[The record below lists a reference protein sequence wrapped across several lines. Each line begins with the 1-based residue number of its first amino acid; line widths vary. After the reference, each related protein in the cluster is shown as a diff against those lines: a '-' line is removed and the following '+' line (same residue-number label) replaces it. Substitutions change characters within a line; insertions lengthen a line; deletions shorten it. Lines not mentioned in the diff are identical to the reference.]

1 MKKLIILLIIPFLLS
16 GCYDYNELS
25 DLAIVS
31 GVGIDYENNEYT
43 VTFEILSTKKEGE
56 TSASSSTYTVSSKGS
71 TVVEAFNNN
80 GNLMDKVPYFEHVDV
95 VVISEEIA
103 KNHLK
108 EVSEYIIRTS
118 KLRNET
124 FIVIAKDVSASD
136 VMQATTKEKPV
147 ASGFIANLL
156 QNNKN
161 SASAGY
167 FMPYT
172 EILNS
177 ILTEGEDAI
186 LSVITVNEYDD
197 KKGIELLGLGVF
209 EDFHLKHIFN
219 IEDSAIINVL
229 NNFNAEAVL
238 FEKKCDK
245 GVTVVSIYDSSIK
258 IEPNNKFVKISGKLD
273 VRLNEDTCN
282 DNLRNEEVYEDL
294 QKEFTKIVENK
305 MMSVLETLQT
315 EKSNALKI
323 GKFYYDKYRKP
334 DFKLWTKQRFIFDLD
349 LKINKKGLI
358 FEVKE

>member
-1 MKKLIILLIIPFLLS
+1 MKKFLILLLIPFLLS

-31 GVGIDYENNEYT
+31 GVGIDYEDNEYT

-95 VVISEEIA
+95 VVINEEIA

-124 FIVIAKDVSASD
+124 YIVIAKDVKAMD

-147 ASGFIANLL
+147 ASGFIANML

-161 SASAGY
+161 SASAGF

-177 ILTEGEDAI
+177 ILTKGEDALI
-186 LSVITVNEYDD
+186 SVITVNEHDD
-197 KKGIELLGLGVF
+197 KKEIELLGLGVF

-219 IEDSAIINVL
+219 SEDSAIINVL
-229 NNFNAEAVL
+229 NNFSAEAVL
-238 FEKKCDK
+238 FEKRCNN
-245 GVTVVSIYDSSIK
+245 GVIVVSIYNSELK
-258 IEPNNKFVKISGKLD
+258 IEPNNENVKISGKID

-282 DNLRNEEVYEDL
+282 DNLRNEKVYEEL

-305 MMSVLETLQT
+305 MLSVLETLQT

-323 GKFYYDKYRKP
+323 GKYYYDKYRKP
-334 DFKLWTKQRFIFDLD
+334 DYKLWTKQRFIFDLD

-358 FEVKE
+358 FEVTK